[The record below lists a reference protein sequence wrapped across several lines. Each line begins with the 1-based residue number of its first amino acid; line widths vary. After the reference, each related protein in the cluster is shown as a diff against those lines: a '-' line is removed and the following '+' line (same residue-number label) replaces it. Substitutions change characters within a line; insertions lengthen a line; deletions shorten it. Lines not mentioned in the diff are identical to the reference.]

1 MNGDELST
9 NGAELSANGAEFS
22 TNGGCEMR
30 LKDKVSIITGAASGI
45 GKATALVFAREG
57 AKVMCADVNA
67 DGAESVARQIVDTG
81 GDAASI
87 KTDVALE
94 ADVKEMVSQT
104 VARWGRLDVL
114 YNNAGIGYGM
124 PVTQV
129 SEADWDRLMDINL
142 KGVFLGCKHAI
153 PEMLKNGGGA
163 IVSTASDAGL
173 IGTAMLSPYCASKG
187 GVVLFTKSLAVEWGA
202 MGIRVNCVC
211 PGVIRTPILDPF
223 LATAQAAGT
232 PAEEIWARM
241 AKAHPVGRVGEPE
254 EVGRAVAFLASDEA
268 SFITGVALPVDGG
281 FAAGP
286 PAGGLARE

>member
-1 MNGDELST
+1 MKLT
-9 NGAELSANGAEFS
+9 
-22 TNGGCEMR
+22 
-30 LKDKVSIITGAASGI
+30 DKVSIITGAASGI

-67 DGAESVARQIVDTG
+67 EGAEGTARQIVDTG
-81 GDAASI
+81 GEAASI
-87 KTDVALE
+87 KTDVAVE
-94 ADVKEMVSQT
+94 AEVQEMVAQT

-129 SEADWDRLMDINL
+129 PESEWDRLIDINL

-173 IGTAMLSPYCASKG
+173 VGTAMLSPYCASKG
-187 GVVLFTKSLAVEWGA
+187 GVVLLTKSLAVEWGA

-223 LATAQAAGT
+223 IMTAQAAGT
-232 PAEEIWARM
+232 PPEEVWARM
-241 AKAHPVGRVGEPE
+241 AKVHPVGRVGEPE
-254 EVGRAVAFLASDEA
+254 EVGKAVAFLASDEA

-286 PAGGLARE
+286 PAGGMMRE

>member
-1 MNGDELST
+1 
-9 NGAELSANGAEFS
+9 
-22 TNGGCEMR
+22 MR
-30 LKDKVSIITGAASGI
+30 LKDKISIITGAASGI
-45 GKATALVFAREG
+45 GKATALVFAGEG

-67 DGAESVARQIVDTG
+67 EGAEAVARQIVDTG
-81 GDAASI
+81 GEAASI
-87 KTDVALE
+87 RVDVAKE
-94 ADVKEMVSQT
+94 AEVQEMIGQT

-114 YNNAGIGYGM
+114 FNNAGIGFGM

-129 SEADWDRLMDINL
+129 PESEWDRLIDINL

-153 PEMLKNGGGA
+153 PEMLKNGGGS
-163 IVSTASDAGL
+163 IVNTASDAGL

-223 LATAQAAGT
+223 LQQAQAMGAT
-232 PAEEIWARM
+232 QDEIWERM
-241 AKAHPVGRVGEPE
+241 ARAHPVGRVGEPD

-281 FAAGP
+281 FQAGP
-286 PAGGLARE
+286 PSGFGADQRMASAQTAQ